1 MQIVSLVPSQTELI
15 HDLNLNKELVGVT
28 NFCLHPEHLRTEKTI
43 IGGTKNV
50 NVEKVKKL
58 QPDFICANKEENTKA
73 TVEEL
78 SKEFDVHLADFHSIE
93 GALDLILEYGKLFNR
108 NLEARQLHQEI
119 TQLIAQTQ
127 AELKKTSP
135 LKVAYLIWKDPIMVA
150 GNNTF
155 INSMLKLFKLDNV
168 FSHLERYPVI
178 DKNDLQESDLVLF
191 SSEPYPFNKKNI
203 KEINLANTAYQI
215 VNGEF
220 FSWYGSRMK
229 KAIPFLLEWRKGL
242 T

>member
-1 MQIVSLVPSQTELI
+1 
-15 HDLNLNKELVGVT
+15 
-28 NFCLHPEHLRTEKTI
+28 
-43 IGGTKNV
+43 
-50 NVEKVKKL
+50 
-58 QPDFICANKEENTKA
+58 
-73 TVEEL
+73 
-78 SKEFDVHLADFHSIE
+78 
-93 GALDLILEYGKLFNR
+93 
-108 NLEARQLHQEI
+108 
-119 TQLIAQTQ
+119 
-127 AELKKTSP
+127 
-135 LKVAYLIWKDPIMVA
+135 MVA

-191 SSEPYPFNKKNI
+191 SSEPYPFSEKNI